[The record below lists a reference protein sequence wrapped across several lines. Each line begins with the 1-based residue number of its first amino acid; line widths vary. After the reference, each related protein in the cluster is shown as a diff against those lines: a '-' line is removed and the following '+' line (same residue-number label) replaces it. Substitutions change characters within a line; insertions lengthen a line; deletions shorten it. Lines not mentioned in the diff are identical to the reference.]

1 MAEKAQL
8 DWTKYSVGSW
18 HKGGSRDCAHLPTVT
33 HVTHVQP
40 ALTALRDGGLK
51 PQLIY
56 DESRLNTDRILVIW
70 LSPNDWHNA
79 GGFRYGNIAFDFPWP
94 DLIDGMRFYW
104 VGAMPY
110 SPSACRILI
119 TDQDRHDLLKPYEPL
134 LGDGPWWQSKKTGNN
149 YWNGEYCLEFMLE
162 QELMIEQVSKLRF
175 VKHHPNRCSIDYRT
189 CRECGQEA
197 DQAAARFL
205 AGACARRLLARHPSL
220 WVKNNKSD
228 KPNEAL
234 DYAWLIL
241 RITIAN
247 TMLKTSW
254 DGPIKGESKK
264 AQAQARAA
272 MGAYCDRAGG
282 DRKQLLS
289 LFASKADAIE
299 SCAAV
304 IEADLDLKEGSLPRK
319 DKS

>member
-1 MAEKAQL
+1 MAERSQL
-8 DWTKYSVGSW
+8 DWTKYTVGRW
-18 HKGGSRDCAHLPTVT
+18 QRGGSRDCATLPTVS
-33 HVTHVQP
+33 HVTHVEP

-79 GGFRYGNIAFDFPWP
+79 GGFRYGNIAFDFDWSA
-94 DLIDGMRFYW
+94 LIEGMRFYW
-104 VGAMPY
+104 VGAMQY

-119 TDQDRHDLLKPYEPL
+119 TDRDRDDILKPYEPS

-149 YWNGEYCLEFMLE
+149 YWNGEYCLEFMFE
-162 QELMIEQVSKLRF
+162 QELTLEQVSKLRF
-175 VKHHPNRCSIDYRT
+175 VKHHPNRCSINYRT
-189 CRECGQEA
+189 CRECGQEP
-197 DQAAARFL
+197 DQAAARLL

-220 WVKNNKSD
+220 WVKKTD
-228 KPNEAL
+228 KPNDAL
-234 DYAWLIL
+234 GYAWLIL
-241 RITIAN
+241 RITLAQA
-247 TMLKTSW
+247 MLKTSW
-254 DGPIKGESKK
+254 DGPIKAESKK
-264 AQAQARAA
+264 AEAQARAA

-282 DRKQLLS
+282 DRKHLLS